1 MLRHHKRRI
10 RCVGGAAVIVVS
22 CVPLTSCDSRS
33 AHADSVGY
41 VAIVSS
47 HAMSKPAV
55 SKPASEAA
63 VNTVAAPEAAVPVQ
77 PPVEPIGPVPPY
89 TVIAQRTS
97 DRSDKA
103 TTYYVVL
110 GAVDAPVGG
119 VAPGVPPLE
128 GSEPVRLLAD
138 GAAPSE
144 VVGDVIV
151 PVDPAA
157 PGFKPAVKQ
166 VLRSLTSV
174 NGGPEFTAH
183 IWDETTAAQTEVS
196 YKSAPDLFSNEQY
209 AAKEAANSSH
219 LVATYQGG
227 VGQPG
232 QSPAYVLFWFPDA
245 GAGDM
250 ASQSLMSS
258 EVWRP

>member
-1 MLRHHKRRI
+1 MLRHHKRRL

-33 AHADSVGY
+33 AQADSVGF

-47 HAMSKPAV
+47 HKTKPVTEGAV
-55 SKPASEAA
+55 S
-63 VNTVAAPEAAVPVQ
+63 TVAAPEAAVPVQ

-110 GAVDAPVGG
+110 GSVDPALAG
-119 VAPGVPPLE
+119 VAPATPVVE
-128 GSEPVRLLAD
+128 GSEPVQLLSEAGTPAELVAD
-138 GAAPSE
+138 VQIDPVAA
-144 VVGDVIV
+144 
-151 PVDPAA
+151 A
-157 PGFKPAVKQ
+157 FKPAVKQ
-166 VLRSLTSV
+166 VLRSLASI
-174 NGGPEFTAH
+174 NGGSEFSAH
-183 IWDETTAAQTEVS
+183 IWDEITAAQTEVS

-250 ASQSLMSS
+250 AGQSLMSS

>member
-33 AHADSVGY
+33 AHADSDSVGY

-47 HAMSKPAV
+47 SGGSNPVVGH
-55 SKPASEAA
+55 A
-63 VNTVAAPEAAVPVQ
+63 VNTAPVPEAAVPVQ

-110 GAVDAPVGG
+110 GSVDPAVVG
-119 VAPGVPPLE
+119 VAPAASVVE
-128 GSEPVRLLAD
+128 GSESAQLLSEAGAPAELVAD
-138 GAAPSE
+138 
-144 VVGDVIV
+144 VMM
-151 PVDPAA
+151 PVDPATA
-157 PGFKPAVKQ
+157 GFKPAVKQ
-166 VLRSLTSV
+166 VLRSLASV
-174 NGGPEFTAH
+174 NGRPEFTAH
-183 IWDETTAAQTEVS
+183 IWDEVTAAQTEVS
-196 YKSAPDLFSNEQY
+196 YKSAPDLFTNEQY
-209 AAKEAANSSH
+209 AAKEAANARH
-219 LVATYQGG
+219 LVASYQGG
-227 VGQPG
+227 VGQAG
-232 QSPAYVLFWFPDA
+232 QPSAYVLFWFPD
-245 GAGDM
+245 GGVEM
-250 ASQSLMSS
+250 PVGGSLMSS

>member
-33 AHADSVGY
+33 AHADSDSVGY

-47 HAMSKPAV
+47 SGGSNPV
-55 SKPASEAA
+55 VERA
-63 VNTVAAPEAAVPVQ
+63 VNTVPAPQAAVPVQ

-110 GAVDAPVGG
+110 GAVDPAVVG
-119 VAPGVPPLE
+119 VAPAAPVVE
-128 GSEPVRLLAD
+128 GQEPVQSLAEG
-138 GAAPSE
+138 GAPAE
-144 VVGDVIV
+144 LVADVQI
-151 PVDPAA
+151 DPATA
-157 PGFKPAVKQ
+157 AFKPAVKQ
-166 VLRSLTSV
+166 VLRSLASI

-183 IWDETTAAQTEVS
+183 VWDEATSAQTEVS
-196 YKSAPDLFSNEQY
+196 YKSAPDLFSDGQY
-209 AAKEAANSSH
+209 AAKEAANARH
-219 LVATYQGG
+219 LVGTYQGG
-227 VGQPG
+227 IGQAGQP
-232 QSPAYVLFWFPDA
+232 PAYVLFWFPDA
-245 GAGDM
+245 GVEHPVDG
-250 ASQSLMSS
+250 SPMSS

>member
-1 MLRHHKRRI
+1 
-10 RCVGGAAVIVVS
+10 
-22 CVPLTSCDSRS
+22 LTSCDSRS
-33 AHADSVGY
+33 AHAESDSVGY

-47 HAMSKPAV
+47 SGGSNPV
-55 SKPASEAA
+55 VERA
-63 VNTVAAPEAAVPVQ
+63 VNTVPAPEAAVPVQ

-110 GAVDAPVGG
+110 GSVDAG
-119 VAPGVPPLE
+119 VAPAAPVVG
-128 GSEPVRLLAD
+128 GSEPVQLLSEA
-138 GAAPSE
+138 GAPAE
-144 VVGDVIV
+144 LVVDVMM

-157 PGFKPAVKQ
+157 AGFKPAVKQ
-166 VLRSLTSV
+166 VLRSVASI
-174 NGGPEFTAH
+174 NGGPDFSAH

-209 AAKEAANSSH
+209 AAKEVANSRH
-219 LVATYQGG
+219 LVASYQGG
-227 VGQPG
+227 VEPPG
-232 QSPAYVLFWFPDA
+232 QSPAHVLFWFPDA
-245 GAGDM
+245 ALDDPTNGR
-250 ASQSLMSS
+250 LMSS